1 MYPFN
6 RTTSIH
12 AETAIADADDE
23 DEEGHRGQ
31 VATSKIVDNIDIIR
45 MHDDWDDSIQLPKSP
60 VEKTILASI
69 LELSTINDR
78 WVRTLSAKR
87 RERSGSYFEC
97 SWRNSLYLKKKR
109 KGDAHSWLTMV
120 VRQLVRSLVVSSELI
135 DSTFDCTIVKD
146 GWATRTFQIVVA
158 DESEPAM
165 SCGVVSIPMHR

>member
-97 SWRNSLYLKKKR
+97 SWRKLFEFTDFEALQKCDYDEYQGVLKISK
-109 KGDAHSWLTMV
+109 
-120 VRQLVRSLVVSSELI
+120 
-135 DSTFDCTIVKD
+135 
-146 GWATRTFQIVVA
+146 
-158 DESEPAM
+158 
-165 SCGVVSIPMHR
+165 